1 MARPSFGFTIPQR
14 GIFFGIAK
22 WPEMVALA
30 READRNPLFDS
41 VWVGDSIMAKPRPE
55 SIALLGALASAT
67 ERVRLGVGCMA
78 SFPLRD
84 PILFAY
90 QWATLD
96 LVSNGRMQLAVC
108 TGIVA
113 GGVSAREGA
122 VWGITD
128 GQRGNRM
135 AESIAILRKL
145 WTEDN
150 VSFAGKYRSF
160 AGVTVS
166 PRPVQQ
172 PCPIWIAANP
182 FPPNVDKP
190 LERVATIADGWM
202 TVQLFPKLF
211 ANNWTK
217 VAGFLRKH
225 GKDPA
230 KFPNVAYHNIN
241 INPDRAA
248 ALAESRRFLEAYYGP
263 VFSPEMVEAWT
274 AAGTPAEC
282 TEHLNALVR
291 DGAKAITLRITSW
304 DQRGQY
310 QRLVNEVLPRVTG

>member
-14 GIFFGIAK
+14 GVFFDIAT
-22 WPEMVALA
+22 WPEMLALA
-30 READRNPLFDS
+30 READRSSLFDS

-84 PILFAY
+84 PILFAD

-96 LVSNGRMQLAVC
+96 LVSNGRMQLTVC

-128 GQRGNRM
+128 SQRGNRM
-135 AESIAILRKL
+135 AENIAILRRL
-145 WTEDN
+145 WGEDN

-160 AGVTVS
+160 TGVTVS

-182 FPPNVDKP
+182 FPPNIDKP

-202 TVQLFPKLF
+202 SVQLFPKMF
-211 ANNWTK
+211 ASSWAT
-217 VAGFLRKH
+217 VSEFLRKQ

-230 KFPNVAYHNIN
+230 KFPNIVYHNVN

-248 ALAESRRFLEAYYGP
+248 ALEESKRFLDVYYGP
-263 VFSPEMVEAWT
+263 VFSPEMVETWT
-274 AAGTPAEC
+274 AAGTPAQC
-282 TEHLNALVR
+282 AEHLNALVR
-291 DGAKAITLRITSW
+291 DGAKAITLRLTAW
-304 DQRGQY
+304 DQRRQFEY
-310 QRLVNEVLPRVTG
+310 LVQDVLPRVTG